1 MHQPKPQGDV
11 VFKTPWFEVFS
22 HGPVTGDGPHYSIH
36 APDFVAVIALTP
48 RGELLM
54 VRQFRPTVGAFTLEL
69 PAGHVEP
76 GETPEAAARK
86 ELSEETG
93 YDVDTLELLATLSP
107 STARFTNRMWCF
119 FAVNARPRQDAR
131 LEPGMELVLYGKGLA
146 ALLEE
151 EEFYSSGSCA
161 ALFAALVKGR
171 IRI

>member
-11 VFKTPWFEVFS
+11 VFKTPWFQIFS
-22 HGPVTGDGPHYSIH
+22 QSPAAGAPPYYSIH
-36 APDFVAVIALTP
+36 APDFAAVVALTP

-76 GETPEAAARK
+76 GETPEETARK
-86 ELSEETG
+86 ELCEETG
-93 YDVDTLELLATLSP
+93 YEVDTLELMATLSP

-119 FAVNARPRQDAR
+119 FAANARPRKDAC

-151 EEFYSSGSCA
+151 KEFYSSGSCA